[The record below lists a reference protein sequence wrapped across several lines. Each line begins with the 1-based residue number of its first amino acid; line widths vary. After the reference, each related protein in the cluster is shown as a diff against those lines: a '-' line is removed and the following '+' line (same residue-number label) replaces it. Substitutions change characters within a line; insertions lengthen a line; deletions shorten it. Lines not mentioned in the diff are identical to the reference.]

1 MRWLTRS
8 KTFSDPADILA
19 YLWENYEKGTGEMI
33 EGDRI
38 IIEGDRIS
46 HFVLSRATKMI
57 YLVDWRYAS
66 KHGRQA
72 TDVQWYFDRFGPY
85 VNLVSRFTTR
95 FDLGERNPD
104 NKSPQRLKR
113 LLFLKDEASK
123 DIENTLPLRV
133 QEICDGV
140 IKDVRTL
147 DFLSFIRY
155 VYNTPPVQYSAR
167 YTTINIVKIA
177 KYFKHNT

>member
-1 MRWLTRS
+1 MKWLTRS

-19 YLWENYEKGTGEMI
+19 YLWENYEKGAGE
-33 EGDRI
+33 

-85 VNLVSRFTTR
+85 VNLVSKFKTR
-95 FDLGERNPD
+95 FDLRERNPD

-113 LLFLKDEASK
+113 LLFLKDEESK
-123 DIENTLPLRV
+123 NTENVLPIKV
-133 QEICDGV
+133 QEICKGV
-140 IKDVRTL
+140 IRDVKTL
-147 DFLSFIRY
+147 SYLSFIQY
-155 VYNTPPVQYSAR
+155 VYGTPPVIYSTR
-167 YTTINIVKIA
+167 YATINIVKIA
-177 KYFKHNT
+177 KHFKNHV